1 MTNITL
7 KAEYLKPVRP
17 ICGTV
22 MEYDREIE
30 RKFVYQCPLPACKA
44 QLYINKTSVQGDA
57 K

>member
-1 MTNITL
+1 MTDITL
-7 KAEYLKPVRP
+7 KAEYLKPVCP
-17 ICGTV
+17 ICGEV

-44 QLYINKTSVQGDA
+44 QLYINKTSVQGG